1 MDFSVKFLSFKAHPN
16 LSVQAKPNSSVGD
29 ISPAGCQFAGPTLKT
44 GVQGQIFW
52 KEGKWPMSNWPV
64 IIIHF
69 LSL

>member
-44 GVQGQIFW
+44 GVQGQIF
-52 KEGKWPMSNWPV
+52 
-64 IIIHF
+64 
-69 LSL
+69 